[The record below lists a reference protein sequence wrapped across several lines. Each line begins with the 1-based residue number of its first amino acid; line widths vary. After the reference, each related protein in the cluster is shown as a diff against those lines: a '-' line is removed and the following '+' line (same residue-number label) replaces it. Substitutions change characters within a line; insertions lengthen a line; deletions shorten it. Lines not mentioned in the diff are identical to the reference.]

1 LNENQRLNRAQAA
14 FVTAVW
20 LNIPTTFF
28 LIILV
33 SLKPV
38 REALDLDGNSVWGIL
53 AFHNSPPSV
62 FFTML
67 VILGMGAWT
76 LIFRS
81 LYRILPDWIIHSLLP
96 KTSSNHAERI
106 TVLLPIVTAMLG
118 VIAIACS
125 ELSYH
130 GIWSSN
136 GLSGLK
142 FYSNPHLTPN
152 ANLANGFGFFSS
164 WTAFIAGIGM
174 LYRYPSDRASS
185 RWFLTG
191 AIVGGT
197 TLLSN
202 LAINLILRGIWNW
215 DPLKTASV
223 FSIISNN

>member
-1 LNENQRLNRAQAA
+1 MKDNQKLSRARAA
-14 FVTAVW
+14 FATAAI

-28 LIILV
+28 LIILF
-33 SLKPV
+33 SLKSV

-62 FFTML
+62 LSTML
-67 VILGMGAWT
+67 VILGLGVWT
-76 LIFRS
+76 LIFRC
-81 LYRILPDWIIHSLLP
+81 LFRILPDRIIHSLLP

-106 TVLLPIVTAMLG
+106 VVLLPIVTAILG

-142 FYSNPHLTPN
+142 FYPSPHLTPN
-152 ANLANGFGFFSS
+152 ANLANGFGFLCS
-164 WTAFIAGIGM
+164 WIAFIAGIVM
-174 LYRYPSDRASS
+174 RYRYPSDRASS
-185 RWFLTG
+185 RRFLTG
-191 AIVGGT
+191 AIIGGS

-202 LAINLILRGIWNW
+202 LAINFILRGI
-215 DPLKTASV
+215 
-223 FSIISNN
+223 